1 MYMQEREGL
10 YFVEAPA
17 GFLAYKKVNADS
29 WYVQDIYVLPEARKS
44 KLATKLFDKV
54 VKLAQAEKV
63 HTLLGSVDISAP
75 AADVNLKAVL
85 SVGFKPQTVD
95 GSLIWFSQKI

>member
-1 MYMQEREGL
+1 MEDR
-10 YFVEAPA
+10 A
-17 GFLAYKKVNADS
+17 GFLAYKIVSSNS

-44 KLATKLFDKV
+44 KLATKLFERV
-54 VKLAQAEKV
+54 VELAQAQKV
-63 HTLLGSVDISAP
+63 EVLLGSVDISAP

-85 SVGFKPQTVD
+85 SVGFKPQSVD